1 MSLGCALHAYYAG
14 FSIIDIPSADVGKWV
29 FLRAFCGF
37 FAFSF
42 QFIGIFLMPLSIAI
56 VLYFTQPISAAVVN
70 FILGGEKLGRHEIL
84 SIFSAMLGVV
94 ILTTPSTLIPGIK
107 HEE

>member
-1 MSLGCALHAYYAG
+1 MLFGSLSMSLMNVSAKFLKNYTTITVLEVCYFRSFIMTIGCAVRAYFAG
-14 FSIIDIPSADVGKWV
+14 FSVIEISSVEVSKWV

-56 VLYFTQPISAAVVN
+56 VLYFT
-70 FILGGEKLGRHEIL
+70 
-84 SIFSAMLGVV
+84 
-94 ILTTPSTLIPGIK
+94 
-107 HEE
+107 